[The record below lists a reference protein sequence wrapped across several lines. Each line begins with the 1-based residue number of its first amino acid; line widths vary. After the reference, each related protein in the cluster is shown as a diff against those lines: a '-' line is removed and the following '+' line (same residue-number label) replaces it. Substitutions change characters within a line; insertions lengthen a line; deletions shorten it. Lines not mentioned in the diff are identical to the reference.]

1 MDKKSTTSTEALDV
15 INQEGKK
22 VSDLKIN
29 QKVFNGSV
37 NQAMIH
43 EVLVMYRANLRLGTA
58 DTKTRDEVRGGGKKP
73 WRQKGTGRA
82 RVGSIRSPLWR
93 HGGVIFGPHP
103 RSYYYR
109 LPKKVVK
116 AALRDVINDKI
127 NEKKLTVVETLEL
140 ASHKTKD
147 FIKILN
153 KLKIKVDEGKIL
165 VVVNSIDGKLKKAAG
180 NLKKVLVITPDNV
193 NAHNAILADKML
205 IEKDA
210 FKKIEERLV
219 A

>member
-1 MDKKSTTSTEALDV
+1 MDKKNTANIETLDV

-29 QKVFNGSV
+29 HKVFDGTV
-37 NQAMIH
+37 NKPLLH

-58 DTKTRDEVRGGGKKP
+58 DTKTRDEVRGGGRKP

-82 RVGSIRSPLWR
+82 RAGSIRSPLWR
-93 HGGVIFGPHP
+93 GGGIIFGPHP

-109 LPKKVVK
+109 MPKKAVK
-116 AALRDVINDKI
+116 RALRCVINDKI
-127 NEKKLTVVETLEL
+127 NEKKIIVLEKLEL

-147 FIKILN
+147 LVSVLN
-153 KLKIKVDEGKIL
+153 KLKFKTDDGKMLII
-165 VVVNSIDGKLKKAAG
+165 VNSMDDKLKKASG
-180 NLKKVLVITPDNV
+180 NLKKVAVITPDNV
-193 NAHNAILADKML
+193 NAHNAILADKIL

-210 FKKIEERLV
+210 FTKIEERLTE
-219 A
+219 